1 MLSKEGVEMIK
12 KLNDRRAKVKNHAL
26 LMVAGLALGLAAPA
40 SAADPVKMFANDAV
54 PPKAWRDGTQTK
66 GYVIDATREAFRR
79 AGIDLQLEAA
89 PLKRAYAQ
97 AEAGEGWL
105 TGIFKTPDREKIFLF
120 SEPVG
125 VDEVI
130 LVVAKGHEFPFEKAE
145 DLKDKR
151 IGYQDGASYGTFF
164 IETQK
169 YFRGDADSNPRQR
182 LQKLLAGR
190 LDAAIINPGEA
201 ALTYHMNALGEP
213 MDKVTVLSKRVAV
226 EPNYVI
232 VARSQ
237 EAAAAPILLKVNTAL
252 KAMAADGA
260 LEKIMATYRQ

>member
-1 MLSKEGVEMIK
+1 MFKMLQDGK
-12 KLNDRRAKVKNHAL
+12 KQLKTHLSFAIVGAAL
-26 LMVAGLALGLAAPA
+26 AVSA
-40 SAADPVKMFANDAV
+40 SAVAADPVKMYANDAV
-54 PPKAWRDGTQTK
+54 PPKAWREGTQTQ

-79 AGIDLQLEAA
+79 AGVELQLEAA
-89 PLKRAYAQ
+89 PFKRAYTQ

-105 TGIFKTPDREKIFLF
+105 TGIFKTPDREKIFLY

-145 DLKDKR
+145 DLKGKR
-151 IGYQDGASYGTFF
+151 IGFQDGASYGTFF

-169 YFRGDADSNPRQR
+169 HFQGDADSNPRQR

-201 ALTYHMNALGEP
+201 ALAYQMKALGEP
-213 MDKVTVLSKRVAV
+213 MEKVVVLAKRIAV
-226 EPNYVI
+226 EPNYII

-237 EAAAAPILLKVNTAL
+237 EAAAAPILVKVNEAL
-252 KAMAADGA
+252 KAMAVDGA
-260 LEKIMATYRQ
+260 LEKIMDTYRR

>member
-1 MLSKEGVEMIK
+1 MNK
-12 KLNDRRAKVKNHAL
+12 KLNERRIKINNYAIC
-26 LMVAGLALGLAAPA
+26 MIAGLALGLAVPA
-40 SAADPVKMFANDAV
+40 SAADPVKMYANDAV
-54 PPKAWRDGTQTK
+54 PPKAWREGTQTQ
-66 GYVIDATREAFRR
+66 GYIVDATREAFRR
-79 AGIDLQLEAA
+79 AGVDLQLEAA
-89 PLKRAYAQ
+89 PFKRAYAQ

-130 LVVAKGHEFPFEKAE
+130 LVVAKGREFAFEKAE
-145 DLKDKR
+145 DLKGKR

-169 YFRGDADSNPRQR
+169 YFQGDADSNPRQR

-201 ALTYHMNALGEP
+201 ALAYHMKALGEP

-237 EAAAAPILLKVNTAL
+237 EAAAAPILLKVNAAL

-260 LEKIMATYRQ
+260 LEKIMDIYRR

>member
-1 MLSKEGVEMIK
+1 MSLFG
-12 KLNDRRAKVKNHAL
+12 KNRKNIL
-26 LMVAGLALGLAAPA
+26 KNNLFSMVAGSALGLATAA
-40 SAADPVKMFANDAV
+40 SAADPIKMYANDAV
-54 PPKAWRDGTQTK
+54 PPKAWREGAQTQ

-79 AGIDLQLEAA
+79 AGVELLLEAA
-89 PLKRAYAQ
+89 PFKRAYTQ

-130 LVVAKGHEFPFEKAE
+130 LVVAKGREFAFEKAE
-145 DLKDKR
+145 DLTGKR
-151 IGYQDGASYGTFF
+151 IGYQDGASYGASFV
-164 IETQK
+164 EAQK
-169 YFRGDADSNPRQR
+169 HFQGDADSNPRQR

-201 ALTYHMNALGEP
+201 ALAYQMKALGEP
-213 MDKVTVLSKRVAV
+213 LDKVTVLPKRIAS
-226 EPNYVI
+226 ESNHII

-237 EAAAAPILLKVNTAL
+237 EAVAAPILAKINVAL
-252 KAMAADGA
+252 KAMAAEGMMD
-260 LEKIMATYRQ
+260 KIMENYRR